1 MILKLN
7 KIMKKLLKKIRDY
20 RDRKF
25 IMRLNRA
32 LRNRYCISADLY
44 VDGNIKA
51 SGDIKGECSSEFMGC

>member
-1 MILKLN
+1 
-7 KIMKKLLKKIRDY
+7 MKKLLKKIRDY

-32 LRNRYCISADLY
+32 LKNRYIISADLF

-51 SGDIKGECSSEFMGC
+51 SGDIKSECSSEFMAE

>member
-1 MILKLN
+1 
-7 KIMKKLLKKIRDY
+7 MKKLLKQIRDY

-51 SGDIKGECSSEFMGC
+51 SGDVQGECSSEFMGC

>member
-1 MILKLN
+1 
-7 KIMKKLLKKIRDY
+7 MKKLLKRIRDY

-32 LRNRYCISADLY
+32 LRNRYVISADLY